1 MTDSADREPA
11 EAPGGAPEITELP
24 LPTGTLFVM
33 TLYLAALA
41 GMWAVMLWML
51 INR

>member
-1 MTDSADREPA
+1 MTDPANRAPA

-24 LPTGTLFVM
+24 RPTGTLFVM

>member
-1 MTDSADREPA
+1 MTGSTDRE
-11 EAPGGAPEITELP
+11 GQSGAPEIPELP
-24 LPTGTLFVM
+24 RPTGTLFVM

-51 INR
+51 VNR